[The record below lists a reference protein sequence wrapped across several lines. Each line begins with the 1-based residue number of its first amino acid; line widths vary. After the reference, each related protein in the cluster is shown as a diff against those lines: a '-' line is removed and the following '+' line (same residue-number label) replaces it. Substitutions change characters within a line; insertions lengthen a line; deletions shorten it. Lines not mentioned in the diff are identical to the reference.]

1 MNQSECVASTI
12 QNMLC
17 QSIRMHCVNQSEF
30 VMSNYFGLIMLQFF
44 NQLTFHGLLFLKL
57 SQTFMSSH
65 RIFNVTLSGLHMFF
79 KNVFFPVDVC
89 SETHNIRGLQS
100 REWTLLC
107 CVCSSLLH
115 LRLLARH
122 IQHQHVS
129 IVIQTIVWYD
139 QSITTSV
146 RLVYAAKRAP
156 TVVACQD
163 TFAVPDTYA
172 HNNKNNNVIG

>member
-1 MNQSECVASTI
+1 MVSFVGSTKPLAIIIRWLVMFSRYNRHLYTRNSFFIVQVGKSSFIWLVTLEASLVHFCLASLVKCQHGRIFCLITGQAMNQWECVASTI
-12 QNMLC
+12 QNVLC

-89 SETHNIRGLQS
+89 SETHNIRGL
-100 REWTLLC
+100 
-107 CVCSSLLH
+107 
-115 LRLLARH
+115 
-122 IQHQHVS
+122 
-129 IVIQTIVWYD
+129 
-139 QSITTSV
+139 
-146 RLVYAAKRAP
+146 
-156 TVVACQD
+156 
-163 TFAVPDTYA
+163 
-172 HNNKNNNVIG
+172 